1 MIVKVCG
8 MRDAENI
15 RMADQLNTIDWMG
28 FIFYP
33 ASKRYVGELSPS
45 SLPQHSQ
52 RVGVFVN
59 EQIQKVKDQQS
70 KYQLDLIQ
78 LHGDES
84 PDYCNQ
90 LRVKVGSQVKLI
102 KVIPIS
108 TVLDLNH
115 CKAYEDV
122 VDYFLFETRCASY
135 GGSGTSFDWSLLQDY
150 NGQLPFLITGG
161 IGPSDVSKVQSFSHP
176 RFAGIDIN
184 SCFEISPALKDI
196 KAISNFINKIK
207 AI

>member
-59 EQIQKVKDQQS
+59 EQIQKVKDLQS

-78 LHGDES
+78 LHGGES

-108 TVLDLNH
+108 TALDLNH
-115 CKAYEDV
+115 CKAYEGV

-135 GGSGTSFDWSLLQDY
+135 GGSGESFDWSLLQNY

-176 RFAGIDIN
+176 LFAGIDIN

>member
-59 EQIQKVKDQQS
+59 EQIQKVKDLQS

-84 PDYCNQ
+84 PDYCKQ
-90 LRVKVGSQVKLI
+90 LRVKMGSQVKII
-102 KVIPIS
+102 KMIPIS
-108 TVLDLNH
+108 TAHDLDH
-115 CKAYEDV
+115 CKEYEDV

-135 GGSGTSFDWSLLQDY
+135 GGSGESFDWSLLRDY

-161 IGPSDVSKVQSFSHP
+161 IGPSDVLKVQSFSHP
-176 RFAGIDIN
+176 LFAGIDIN

>member
-15 RMADQLNTIDWMG
+15 QKADQLNTIDWMG
-28 FIFYP
+28 FIFYTS
-33 ASKRYVGELSPS
+33 SKRYVGDLLPS
-45 SLPQHSQ
+45 ALPQNCQ
-52 RVGVFVN
+52 KVGVFVN
-59 EQIQKVKDQQS
+59 EQIQKVKDNES
-70 KYQLDLIQ
+70 KYQLNLIQ

-84 PDYCNQ
+84 PDYCKQ
-90 LRVKVGSQVKLI
+90 LRVKVGPQVKFI

-108 TVLDLNH
+108 TALDLNH

-135 GGSGTSFDWSLLQDY
+135 GGSGESFDWSLLQNY
-150 NGQLPFLITGG
+150 KGRLPFLITGG

-176 RFAGIDIN
+176 LFAGIDIN

-207 AI
+207 AL